1 MLLIPDSKGEIM
13 SQEKTGR
20 LPLIGGVIAAV
31 AASLCCVG
39 PLVLVML
46 GIGGAWVANLA
57 VLEPFRPYFLGAAVI
72 ALFFAWKKIYRAPAA
87 ACTPGSLC
95 AMPQTNRIYKVL
107 FWVVAVL
114 VALAL
119 IFPYLAPLFY

>member
-1 MLLIPDSKGEIM
+1 M
-13 SQEKTGR
+13 SQETTGR

-39 PLVLVML
+39 PLVLVTL

-57 VLEPFRPYFLGAAVI
+57 ALEPFRPYFLGAAII
-72 ALFFAWKKIYRAPAA
+72 ALFLAWKKIYRAPAA
-87 ACTPGSLC
+87 ACTPGFLC
-95 AMPQTNRIYKVL
+95 ALPQTNRIYKVL

>member
-1 MLLIPDSKGEIM
+1 M
-13 SQEKTGR
+13 SEPQNGR
-20 LPLIGGVIAAV
+20 CALIGGVIAAV

-46 GIGGAWVANLA
+46 GVGGAWVGNLA
-57 VLEPFRPYFLGAAVI
+57 VLEPFRPYFLGAAII

-87 ACTPGSLC
+87 AACTPGSLC
-95 AMPQTNRIYKVL
+95 ALPQTNRLYKVL
-107 FWVVAVL
+107 FWIVAVL

-119 IFPYLAPLFY
+119 VFPYLAPLFY

>member
-1 MLLIPDSKGEIM
+1 M

-20 LPLIGGVIAAV
+20 LPLIGGVIAAI

-46 GIGGAWVANLA
+46 GVGGAWISNFAL
-57 VLEPFRPYFLGAAVI
+57 LEPFRPYFLGAALI
-72 ALFFAWKKIYRAPAA
+72 ALFFAWKKIYRAPAGTV
-87 ACTPGSLC
+87 CTPGSLC

-114 VALAL
+114 IMLAM

>member
-1 MLLIPDSKGEIM
+1 M

-20 LPLIGGVIAAV
+20 GALIGGVVAAI

-46 GIGGAWVANLA
+46 GVGGAWAGNLA
-57 VLEPFRPYFLGAAVI
+57 VLEPFRPYFLGAALI
-72 ALFFAWKKIYRAPAA
+72 ALFFAWKKIYCAPAAA

-95 AMPQTNRIYKVL
+95 ALPQTNRVYKAL
-107 FWVVAVL
+107 FWIVA
-114 VALAL
+114 AL
-119 IFPYLAPLFY
+119 IAAAFVFPYLAPLFY

>member
-1 MLLIPDSKGEIM
+1 M
-13 SQEKTGR
+13 SQGKTGR
-20 LPLIGGVIAAV
+20 LPLIGGAIAAV

-87 ACTPGSLC
+87 ACTPASLC
-95 AMPQTNRIYKVL
+95 AMPQTNRVYKMM
-107 FWVVAVL
+107 FWVVAAL

-119 IFPYLAPLFY
+119 IFPDLAPLFY

>member
-1 MLLIPDSKGEIM
+1 M

-20 LPLIGGVIAAV
+20 LPLIGGAVAAV
-31 AASLCCVG
+31 AASLCCIG

-46 GIGGAWVANLA
+46 GVGGAWVGNLA
-57 VLEPFRPYFLGAAVI
+57 VLEPFRPWFLGAAVI
-72 ALFFAWKKIYRAPAA
+72 ALIFAWKKIYRAPAA

-95 AMPQTNRIYKVL
+95 ALPQTHRLYRVL
-107 FWVVAVL
+107 FWIVAVL
-114 VALAL
+114 VAAAF

>member
-1 MLLIPDSKGEIM
+1 M

-20 LPLIGGVIAAV
+20 FALFGGAVAAV
-31 AASLCCVG
+31 AASLCCIG

-57 VLEPFRPYFLGAAVI
+57 VLEPFRPYFLAAAVI

-87 ACTPGSLC
+87 AACMPGSLC
-95 AMPQTNRIYKVL
+95 AMPQTNRVYKLL
-107 FWVVAVL
+107 FWIVA
-114 VALAL
+114 AL
-119 IFPYLAPLFY
+119 IALGLVFPFLAPLFY

>member
-1 MLLIPDSKGEIM
+1 M
-13 SQEKTGR
+13 SQEKTVR
-20 LPLIGGVIAAV
+20 WPLVGGVAAAV
-31 AASLCCVG
+31 AASLCCIG

-57 VLEPFRPYFLGAAVI
+57 VLEPFRPYFLGLAI
-72 ALFFAWKKIYRAPAA
+72 IFLFLAWKKIYRAPAAA

-107 FWVVAVL
+107 FWNVAAL
-114 VALAL
+114 VALAMV
-119 IFPYLAPLFY
+119 FPYIAPLFY

>member
-1 MLLIPDSKGEIM
+1 M

-20 LPLIGGVIAAV
+20 WPLIGGAAAAV
-31 AASLCCVG
+31 AASLCCIG

-57 VLEPFRPYFLGAAVI
+57 VLEPFRPYFLAVAVI
-72 ALFFAWKKIYRAPAA
+72 FLFFAWTKIYRAPAAA

-95 AMPQTNRIYKVL
+95 AMPQTNRIYKAL
-107 FWVVAVL
+107 FWIVAAL

-119 IFPYLAPLFY
+119 VFPYIAPLFY

>member
-1 MLLIPDSKGEIM
+1 M

-20 LPLIGGVIAAV
+20 LPLIGGVIAAI

-46 GIGGAWVANLA
+46 GIGGAWVGNLA
-57 VLEPFRPYFLGAAVI
+57 ALEPFRPYFLGAAI
-72 ALFFAWKKIYRAPAA
+72 FSLFFAWKKIYHVPAA

-107 FWVVAVL
+107 FLIVSVL
-114 VALAL
+114 VVLAM
-119 IFPYLAPLFY
+119 IFPYIAPLFY

>member
-1 MLLIPDSKGEIM
+1 ML
-13 SQEKTGR
+13 QEKAGR
-20 LPLIGGVIAAV
+20 LPLIGGVIAAI
-31 AASLCCVG
+31 AASLCCIG

-46 GIGGAWVANLA
+46 GVGGAWVANLA
-57 VLEPFRPYFLGAAVI
+57 VVEQFRPYFLGAAVI

-107 FWVVAVL
+107 FWMVAVL
-114 VALAL
+114 VVLAL